1 MTTQPLSALT
11 MLLSRHTKRRD
22 FITLL
27 GGAAAWPLA
36 ARAQQP
42 AMPVVGFLGSGS
54 PQPMGRLVAAFRQG
68 LAKAGYVE
76 GQNVA
81 IEFRWA
87 DFSQSARL
95 PALAAELVH
104 RQVAVIF
111 TGGFGGPAFAAKAAT
126 STIPIVFAYG
136 GDPVKGGL
144 VASLSHPG
152 GNVTGVTAINA
163 ELVSKW
169 LSLAGDLVPQATTV
183 GFFSGDSSYL
193 AYEDRKSQIL
203 AAARALGRQVIILET
218 RSDLDYEAAFKTLV
232 QREAGALIVGPF
244 AFRNTNEILALAA
257 RYKIPTIYP
266 RRDYVEAGGLM
277 SYAADYAD
285 TYRQAGVY
293 TGRIL
298 AGAKPADL
306 PVMLATKFEL
316 VINLKTAKALGLEIS
331 PTLLATAHEVIE

>member
-1 MTTQPLSALT
+1 MTVTIGRRE
-11 MLLSRHTKRRD
+11 LLVA
-22 FITLL
+22 L
-27 GGAAAWPLA
+27 GGAAAGWPLA

-42 AMPVVGFLGSGS
+42 AMPVIGFLGLGS
-54 PQPMGRLVAAFRQG
+54 PRPMGRLVAAFRQG

-285 TYRQAGVY
+285 TFRQAGVY

>member
-1 MTTQPLSALT
+1 MASCFLY
-11 MLLSRHTKRRD
+11 KRREI
-22 FITLL
+22 ITLL
-27 GGAAAWPLA
+27 GGAAAAWPLA

-42 AMPVVGFLGSGS
+42 AMPVIGFLGLGS
-54 PQPMGRLVAAFRQG
+54 PRPMGRLVAAFRQG

-183 GFFSGDSSYL
+183 GFLSGDSSYL
-193 AYEDRKSQIL
+193 AFYEDQKSQIL

-266 RRDYVEAGGLM
+266 RRSYVEAGGLM

-285 TYRQAGVY
+285 TFRQAGVY

>member
-1 MTTQPLSALT
+1 M
-11 MLLSRHTKRRD
+11 KRRQ
-22 FITLL
+22 FIVLL
-27 GGAAAWPLA
+27 GSAAAWPLA

-42 AMPVVGFLGSGS
+42 AMPTVGFLGSGS

-87 DFSQSARL
+87 GSQSARL

-285 TYRQAGVY
+285 TFRQAGVY

>member
-1 MTTQPLSALT
+1 M
-11 MLLSRHTKRRD
+11 KRRE

-27 GGAAAWPLA
+27 GGAVAWPLA

-42 AMPVVGFLGSGS
+42 AMPTVGFLGLGS
-54 PQPMGRLVAAFRQG
+54 PRPMGRLVAAFRQG

-183 GFFSGDSSYL
+183 GFLSGDSSYL
-193 AYEDRKSQIL
+193 AFYEDQKSQIL

-266 RRDYVEAGGLM
+266 RRSYVEAGGLNLRNLTFVQANGGRVPVF
-277 SYAADYAD
+277 S
-285 TYRQAGVY
+285 RQRRCHGRTWAVASSVGENSRPSALAVLRLMTISNFVASM
-293 TGRIL
+293 TGRSAGL
-298 AGAKPADL
+298 APARIR
-306 PVMLATKFEL
+306 PV
-316 VINLKTAKALGLEIS
+316 
-331 PTLLATAHEVIE
+331 

>member
-1 MTTQPLSALT
+1 MSN
-11 MLLSRHTKRRD
+11 RRE
-22 FITLL
+22 FISLL

-36 ARAQQP
+36 VRAQQP
-42 AMPVVGFLGSGS
+42 AMPVVGFLGLGS

-87 DFSQSARL
+87 GSQSARL

-111 TGGFGGPAFAAKAAT
+111 AGGFGGPAFAAKAAT

-232 QREAGALIVGPF
+232 QREAGALIVSPSP
-244 AFRNTNEILALAA
+244 FRNSNEILALAA

-285 TYRQAGVY
+285 TFRQAGVY

>member
-1 MTTQPLSALT
+1 MSN
-11 MLLSRHTKRRD
+11 RRE
-22 FITLL
+22 FISLL

-36 ARAQQP
+36 VRAQQP
-42 AMPVVGFLGSGS
+42 AMPVVGFLGLGS
-54 PQPMGRLVAAFRQG
+54 PQPMGRLR
-68 LAKAGYVE
+68 
-76 GQNVA
+76 
-81 IEFRWA
+81 
-87 DFSQSARL
+87 
-95 PALAAELVH
+95 
-104 RQVAVIF
+104 
-111 TGGFGGPAFAAKAAT
+111 AAKAAT

-266 RRDYVEAGGLM
+266 RRSYVEAGGLM

>member
-1 MTTQPLSALT
+1 M
-11 MLLSRHTKRRD
+11 RRRQ
-22 FITLL
+22 FITFF

-42 AMPVVGFLGSGS
+42 AMPVIGFLGLGS
-54 PQPMGRLVAAFRQG
+54 SRPMGRLVAAFRQG

-183 GFFSGDSSYL
+183 GFLSGDSSYL
-193 AYEDRKSQIL
+193 AFYEDQKSQIL

-232 QREAGALIVGPF
+232 QREAGALIVGAF
-244 AFRNTNEILALAA
+244 AFRNSNEILALAA

-285 TYRQAGVY
+285 TFRQAGVY

>member
-1 MTTQPLSALT
+1 MI
-11 MLLSRHTKRRD
+11 RRRE

-27 GGAAAWPLA
+27 GGAAAWPLVA
-36 ARAQQP
+36 QAQQP
-42 AMPVVGFLGSGS
+42 AMPVVGFLGLGS
-54 PQPMGRLVAAFRQG
+54 PRPMGRLVAAFRQG

-285 TYRQAGVY
+285 TFRQAGVY

>member
-1 MTTQPLSALT
+1 MI
-11 MLLSRHTKRRD
+11 RRRE
-22 FITLL
+22 FITLH
-27 GGAAAWPLA
+27 GGAAAWPLVA
-36 ARAQQP
+36 QAQQP
-42 AMPVVGFLGSGS
+42 AMPVVGFLGLGS
-54 PQPMGRLVAAFRQG
+54 PRPMGRLVAAFRQG

-285 TYRQAGVY
+285 TFRQAGVY

>member
-1 MTTQPLSALT
+1 MS
-11 MLLSRHTKRRD
+11 SRRE

-36 ARAQQP
+36 ARAQQQQ
-42 AMPVVGFLGSGS
+42 AMPVIGFLGLGS
-54 PQPMGRLVAAFRQG
+54 PRPMERMVAAFRQG

-152 GNVTGVTAINA
+152 GNVTGVTAINS

-183 GFFSGDSSYL
+183 GFLSGDSSYL
-193 AYEDRKSQIL
+193 AFYEDQKSQIL

-266 RRDYVEAGGLM
+266 RRDHVEAGGLM

-285 TYRQAGVY
+285 TFRQAGTY

-298 AGAKPADL
+298 KGEKPSDL

-331 PTLLATAHEVIE
+331 PTLIATADEVIE

>member
-1 MTTQPLSALT
+1 M
-11 MLLSRHTKRRD
+11 KRRQ
-22 FITLL
+22 FIVLL
-27 GGAAAWPLA
+27 GSAAAWPLA

-42 AMPVVGFLGSGS
+42 AMPTVGFLGSGS

-87 DFSQSARL
+87 GSQSARL

-111 TGGFGGPAFAAKAAT
+111 AGGFSGPARAAKAAT

-183 GFFSGDSSYL
+183 GFLSVSSYL
-193 AYEDRKSQIL
+193 AFYEDQKSQIL

-266 RRDYVEAGGLM
+266 RRSYVEAGGLM

>member
-1 MTTQPLSALT
+1 MTVTIGRRE
-11 MLLSRHTKRRD
+11 LLVA
-22 FITLL
+22 L
-27 GGAAAWPLA
+27 GGAAAGWPLA

-42 AMPVVGFLGSGS
+42 AMPVIGFLGLGS
-54 PQPMGRLVAAFRQG
+54 PRPMGRLVAAFRQG

-285 TYRQAGVY
+285 TFRQAGVC

-331 PTLLATAHEVIE
+331 PTLLARADEVIE

>member
-1 MTTQPLSALT
+1 M
-11 MLLSRHTKRRD
+11 RRRT

-27 GGAAAWPLA
+27 SGAAAGWPLA

-42 AMPVVGFLGSGS
+42 AMPVIGFLGLGS
-54 PQPMGRLVAAFRQG
+54 PRPMGRLVAAFRQG

-285 TYRQAGVY
+285 TFRQAGVY

-306 PVMLATKFEL
+306 PVMMATKFEL

>member
-1 MTTQPLSALT
+1 MTVTIGRRE
-11 MLLSRHTKRRD
+11 LLVA
-22 FITLL
+22 L
-27 GGAAAWPLA
+27 GGTAAAWPLA

-42 AMPVVGFLGSGS
+42 AMPVIGFLGLGS
-54 PQPMGRLVAAFRQG
+54 PRPMGRLVAAFRQG

-183 GFFSGDSSYL
+183 GFLSGDSSYL
-193 AYEDRKSQIL
+193 AFYEDQKSQIL

-232 QREAGALIVGPF
+232 QREAGALIVGPSP
-244 AFRNTNEILALAA
+244 FRNTNEILALAA

-285 TYRQAGVY
+285 TFRQAGVY

>member
-1 MTTQPLSALT
+1 MAI
-11 MLLSRHTKRRD
+11 HIGRRE

-27 GGAAAWPLA
+27 GGTAAAWPLA

-42 AMPVVGFLGSGS
+42 AMPVIGFLGLGS
-54 PQPMGRLVAAFRQG
+54 PRPMGRLVAAFRQG
-68 LAKAGYVE
+68 LATAGYVE

-152 GNVTGVTAINA
+152 GNVTGVTAINS

-232 QREAGALIVGPF
+232 QREAGALIVAPSP
-244 AFRNTNEILALAA
+244 FRNTNEILALAA

-285 TYRQAGVY
+285 TFRQAGVY

>member
-1 MTTQPLSALT
+1 
-11 MLLSRHTKRRD
+11 MLLSRHTRRRE

-27 GGAAAWPLA
+27 GGAAAAWPLA

-42 AMPVVGFLGSGS
+42 AMPVIGFLGLGS
-54 PQPMGRLVAAFRQG
+54 PRPMGRLVAAFRQG

-111 TGGFGGPAFAAKAAT
+111 AGGFGGPAFAAKAAT

-183 GFFSGDSSYL
+183 GFLSGDSSYL
-193 AYEDRKSQIL
+193 AFYEDQKSQIL

-266 RRDYVEAGGLM
+266 RRSYVEAGGLM

-285 TYRQAGVY
+285 TFRQAGVY

>member
-1 MTTQPLSALT
+1 
-11 MLLSRHTKRRD
+11 
-22 FITLL
+22 
-27 GGAAAWPLA
+27 
-36 ARAQQP
+36 
-42 AMPVVGFLGSGS
+42 MPVVGFLGLGS
-54 PQPMGRLVAAFRQG
+54 PRPMGRLVAAFRQG
-68 LAKAGYVE
+68 LAEAGYVE

-183 GFFSGDSSYL
+183 GFLSGDSSYL
-193 AYEDRKSQIL
+193 AFYEDQKSQIL

-266 RRDYVEAGGLM
+266 RRSYVEAGGLM

-285 TYRQAGVY
+285 TFRQAGVY